1 MPTNSNAT
9 NYFSPARWVVS
20 KVAGEGT
27 HTTIASAIA
36 SASAGDTVTIMAGTY
51 TENPV
56 MVAGIDL
63 EATTDCAYSG
73 SVVINGTVN
82 CSYSGVCS
90 IAGIRLQTNSANAI
104 SLTGANATILNL
116 IDCYLNVT
124 NNTSVSS
131 TGSNA
136 AAQINFYQC
145 FGSITGTGIS
155 FFSVSNGTVFTNGG
169 IFSTA
174 SGNTTAST
182 FSGTAILSATYSILN
197 FPIVVSGTATCGLDF
212 TYHDTSLNNVTSLT
226 INGTGLTSFAIN
238 VRLGSGTAIPISIGA
253 SSTFYSNGLA
263 LSSTNA
269 VAVTGTGSFTYTSLF
284 QDNVVGTLSA
294 TTLIGKGTVGIN
306 SNIAPTAGYLGEVLS
321 NSATGVAIT
330 SGGPKQ
336 VSSLVLSAGTWAI
349 FGTAA
354 VASTTATSSIAVSVN
369 ATTVTFTTICVDYN
383 QMLGFND
390 LATPFG
396 LSAPAQVITVAS
408 ATTYYLNM
416 IATFTGTATCSG
428 KILAYRIA

>member
-1 MPTNSNAT
+1 MPTNSNAI

-73 SVVINGTVN
+73 SVIINGTVN

-90 IAGIRLQTNSANAI
+90 LAGIRLQTNSANAI

-136 AAQINFYQC
+136 AAQINLYQC

-169 IFSTA
+169 IFGTA

-197 FPIVVSGTATCGLDF
+197 FPIVVSGAATCGLYF
-212 TYHDTSLNNVTSLT
+212 TDNDTSLNNVTSLT
-226 INGTGLTSFAIN
+226 INNTVTSFAIN
-238 VRLGSGTAIPISIGA
+238 SRLASGTAIPISIGA

-330 SGGPKQ
+330 STVAKQ

-354 VASTTATSSIAVSVN
+354 VASTTATSSISVSVN

-390 LATPFG
+390 LATPFS

-428 KILAYRIA
+428 KILAHRIA